1 MRGLLVK
8 DIRLLANQ
16 KQFFIMIVLISVMLA
31 GTGQDLL
38 FIISYITMLSAFFTV
53 STINYDEFNNG
64 FAFLFTMPVSRRGYA
79 MEKYLFA
86 LAMGG
91 VAWAVSTVFSGIYL
105 SQTDPAW
112 NGGEWMLAAL
122 EIFMILG
129 VIVAVMLPIQ
139 LKFGVEKSR
148 AAMVIFALVLMAVLM
163 LAGKIKEFISPEW
176 MMKLSSLNVS
186 MMGIFVSGVVIFAAA
201 LLISINISVRIMEKK
216 QF

>member
-1 MRGLLVK
+1 MKGLLVK

-38 FIISYITMLSAFFTV
+38 SIISYITMLSAFFTV

-91 VAWAVSTVFSGIYL
+91 VAWAVSTMLSGIYL

-163 LAGKIKEFISPEW
+163 LASKVKEFVSPEL
-176 MMKLSSLNVS
+176 MTKLSSLDVS
-186 MMGIFVSGVVIFAAA
+186 IMGIFVIGVVIFAAA
-201 LLISINISVRIMEKK
+201 LLISMNISIRIMEKK